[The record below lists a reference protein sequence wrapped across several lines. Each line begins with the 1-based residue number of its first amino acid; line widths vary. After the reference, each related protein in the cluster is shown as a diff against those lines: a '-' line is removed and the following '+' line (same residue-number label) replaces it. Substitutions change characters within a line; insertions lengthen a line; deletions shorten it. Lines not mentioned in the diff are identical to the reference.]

1 VFLILDKEVNL
12 AQLDEIDSEIESFM
26 LQQGSEQFFPP
37 KKSLIYII
45 GGMKQ
50 GILTGNLLDIDKYF
64 FFLFKVSYFYVLKIF
79 LKKNNLF
86 IYFSLLQINCF

>member
-26 LQQGSEQFFPP
+26 LQQGSEQFFSP

-45 GGMKQ
+45 RGMKQ

-64 FFLFKVSYFYVLKIF
+64 FFI
-79 LKKNNLF
+79 
-86 IYFSLLQINCF
+86 